1 MTLFKRTLLTIA
13 IAVSTTSAWA
23 QDVNIAAAADLKFAL
38 EDIKTAYTAAHPDDK
53 VNITFG
59 SSGKLS
65 TQIEQGAPFDL
76 FFSADIKY
84 PKQLAAAKQAASEVK
99 PYAVGRIVLWS
110 NTHDA
115 SKLTLESL
123 KEDKFKHIAIAD
135 PSHAPYGKR
144 AEEAL
149 VSSKLWDTLKPK
161 LVFGENIAQTAQFVE
176 SGNADIGII
185 ALSLALNP
193 ELSKQGGHY
202 LIDDALHEPLEQ
214 AFIVTAHG
222 KDNAAAQQ
230 FADYMQQPEARK
242 VMVKYG
248 FVLPDEGLDAV
259 EKPATEKPATTD
271 AK

>member
-1 MTLFKRTLLTIA
+1 MKLFKQTLFAAA
-13 IAVSTTSAWA
+13 IACSTASALA
-23 QDVNIAAAADLKFAL
+23 GDVVIAAAADLKFAL
-38 EDIKTAYTAAHPDDK
+38 EDIKTAYVVAHPDDN

-99 PYAVGRIVLWS
+99 PYALGRIVLWS

-115 SKLTLESL
+115 SQLTLESL
-123 KEDKFKHIAIAD
+123 KDDKFKHIAIAD

-149 VSSKLWDTLKPK
+149 TASKLWDTLKPK
-161 LVFGENIAQTAQFVE
+161 LVFGENISQTTQFVE
-176 SGNADIGII
+176 SGNADIGVI
-185 ALSLALNP
+185 ALALALNP
-193 ELSKQGGHY
+193 ELSKQGGYH
-202 LIDDALHEPLEQ
+202 LIDDKLHEPLEQ
-214 AFIVTAHG
+214 AFIVTTHG
-222 KDNAAAQQ
+222 KDNVAAQR
-230 FADYMQQPEARK
+230 FADYMQHPDARK

-248 FVLPDEGLDAV
+248 FVLPGETAD
-259 EKPATEKPATTD
+259 KPATTSTQ
-271 AK
+271 

>member
-1 MTLFKRTLLTIA
+1 MKLFKHTLLAAA
-13 IAVSTTSAWA
+13 IAFSTASAWA
-23 QDVNIAAAADLKFAL
+23 DDLKIAAAADLKFAL
-38 EDIKTAYTAAHPDDK
+38 EDIKAAYLAANPADK
-53 VNITFG
+53 VDITFG

-65 TQIEQGAPFDL
+65 TQVEQGAPFDL

-115 SKLTLESL
+115 SKLTLENL
-123 KEDKFKHIAIAD
+123 TEDKFKHIAIAD

-149 VSSKLWDTLKPK
+149 TASKLWDTVKPK
-161 LVFGENIAQTAQFVE
+161 LVYGENISQTAQFVE

-193 ELSKQGGHY
+193 ELSKQGGYH
-202 LIDDALHEPLEQ
+202 LIDDKLHEPLEQ
-214 AFIVTAHG
+214 AFIVTTHG
-222 KDNAAAQQ
+222 KDNAAAQR
-230 FADYMQQPEARK
+230 FADYMQAPEARQM
-242 VMVKYG
+242 MVKYG
-248 FVLPDEGLDAV
+248 FVLPGEGTDTAD
-259 EKPATEKPATTD
+259 KPATDKAATTG
-271 AK
+271 AH

>member
-1 MTLFKRTLLTIA
+1 MMKPIFPLMLAL
-13 IAVSTTSAWA
+13 AVGFVTNDLMA
-23 QDVNIAAAADLKFAL
+23 DDLNIAAAADLKFAL
-38 EDIKTAYTAAHPDDK
+38 EDIKAVYVAAHPDDK
-53 VNITFG
+53 VDITFG

-84 PKQLAAAKQAASEVK
+84 PKQLAEAKQAASEVK
-99 PYAVGRIVLWS
+99 PYALGRIVLWS

-115 SKLTLESL
+115 SQLTLESL
-123 KEDKFKHIAIAD
+123 KDEKFQHIAIAD

-149 VSSKLWDTLKPK
+149 TSSKLWDSVKPR

-193 ELSKQGGHY
+193 ELSKQGGY
-202 LIDDALHEPLEQ
+202 CLIDDKLHEPLEQ

-222 KDNAAAQQ
+222 NGNAAAKR
-230 FADYMQQPEARK
+230 FADYMQASEARK

-248 FVLPDEGLDAV
+248 FVLPGETTD
-259 EKPATEKPATTD
+259 KPATTG
-271 AK
+271 AQ

>member
-1 MTLFKRTLLTIA
+1 MKLFKQTLLTAA
-13 IAVSTTSAWA
+13 IAFSTASAWA
-23 QDVNIAAAADLKFAL
+23 EDVTIAAASDLKFAL
-38 EDIKTAYTAAHPDDK
+38 EDIKTAYVTAHPDDNVK
-53 VNITFG
+53 ITFG

-99 PYAVGRIVLWS
+99 PYALGRIVLWS

-115 SKLTLESL
+115 SQLTLESL
-123 KEDKFKHIAIAD
+123 KEEQFKHIAIAD

-149 VSSKLWDTLKPK
+149 TASKLWDTLKPK
-161 LVFGENIAQTAQFVE
+161 LVYGENIAQTAQFIE

-185 ALSLALNP
+185 ALALALNP

-214 AFIVTAHG
+214 AFILTTHG
-222 KDNAAAQQ
+222 KDNTAAQR
-230 FADYMQQPEARK
+230 FAEYMQHPAARK
-242 VMVKYG
+242 IMVKYG
-248 FVLPDEGLDAV
+248 FVLPGEAADTI
-259 EKPATEKPATTD
+259 ATADKTATTG
-271 AK
+271 AQ

>member
-1 MTLFKRTLLTIA
+1 MRLLQLCLAFSVVFATNTLMADDLT
-13 IAVSTTSAWA
+13 
-23 QDVNIAAAADLKFAL
+23 IAAAADLKFAL
-38 EDIKTAYTAAHPDDK
+38 EDIKTAYVAAHPDDK
-53 VNITFG
+53 VNLIFG

-84 PKQLAAAKQAASEVK
+84 PKQLVEAKQAASEVK
-99 PYAVGRIVLWS
+99 PYALGRIVLWS

-115 SKLTLESL
+115 SQLTLESL
-123 KEDKFKHIAIAD
+123 KDERFKHIAIAD

-149 VSSKLWDTLKPK
+149 TASKLWDTVKPK

-193 ELSKQGGHY
+193 ELSKQGGYH
-202 LIDDALHEPLEQ
+202 LIDDKLHEPLEQ

-222 KDNAAAQQ
+222 KDNAAAQR
-230 FADYMQQPEARK
+230 FADYMQQAEART

-248 FVLPDEGLDAV
+248 FVLPGE
-259 EKPATEKPATTD
+259 ATEKPATTS
-271 AK
+271 AH